1 MMLAFADDI
10 NIIHTSTGSI
20 GGVVKHESG
29 NPFKQNY
36 SNDMASRDKKVSVN
50 RKQSTASPVP
60 PKEGATPPETLTK
73 SIIAKTEASVADE
86 APKLTSI
93 RNPRSNASKNST
105 ASLTRKIRK
114 KPAGKVIKKN
124 ISLKAKSKSK
134 LNQKLG
140 KKLLTNS
147 RNNFEV
153 KQSLLRNGIKAKVTR
168 KAKPAQSLR
177 KEESDDNPPVL
188 EPIYPINETAKSNKK
203 RPRKL
208 EEEKKIKEDESN
220 DSYPTIDEAL
230 DSILSQC
237 NPQIKANKKKIIKKI
252 KSEPD
257 SAKETIDD
265 VINDLT
271 TLIKVEEI
279 KSEVDSD
286 IEKLELKAGRKP
298 LKNVSRLD
306 LLKKL
311 KKENIENKFEAE
323 NKVIDMLD
331 LNVDKRR
338 NKVVRNRRHSIEKY
352 PIGCGETNV
361 ANLTVFS
368 NIPRSISPRAK
379 RASKVRQSIDL
390 SSSKRSSPYTTRSDS
405 PARILRN
412 GKHRKLKDM
421 NLLEGLDCGY
431 RKRRRLCSDYSGSEI
446 SVSKSGYESDS
457 SFSDLASLHGAENS
471 DNFDIKS
478 DVKKDFPEF
487 SPIQNHDGT
496 KSLKIESTVKRSLS
510 LEAAGDAANDQNLPP
525 GGGTIDSNSNV
536 CDTESKVDVRKI
548 DEDKENPNSEKI
560 DDSNEYIDT
569 TVSPSSKVPEK
580 SIILDIMKQTFN
592 NDVNNCEQDKDKRAT
607 RSSMK
612 KGPGDEK
619 ETVPNVRSE
628 EVTNTQS
635 LEQNNE
641 KVLVNGDQEKADEI
655 KESMENEEAPITNCE
670 NLDSN
675 VIEPNAI
682 VDVPTLLESV
692 QTANGN
698 AGQILQEV
706 QSSVTSEIAP
716 KKIEIVET
724 PESLAIKESILQ
736 ALGLQSLRAAEE
748 AKQLKNKEKLVPK
761 NDSYTG
767 TLKTVIKL
775 NRNDK
780 KRGKNSLKMTL
791 QKDKN
796 RKGGSGKDDNDM
808 GKGDEESSKHMRE
821 GGASSSWKAH
831 GGQSSDT
838 AGALRKSHYANR
850 SNMDASSEHTS
861 DGDTAATEDGAAKS
875 LVIPEKASSF
885 SIHPGRLCKD
895 ECSYCFGK
903 FGLFDTPC
911 HIAQMKS
918 VERQDKILA
927 VEKHLTRD
935 SCLCDA
941 CYRHVDRKTNTP
953 SYANN
958 KRNALVTAVPKHN
971 LCHVL
976 GCKNE
981 STTNIRRK
989 WAIKVKNIC
998 KVINI
1003 NLDNPGLHLV
1013 PICEEHFNVLEHLMT
1028 CAMCKRKLAR
1038 NHIHYLGPE
1047 AGELNEKLNGIG
1059 IPVKFNDKPVICK
1072 FCKYFATLLLTDEE
1086 ERPEN
1091 SSEFYKEYTKRL
1103 LHYHDIEHM
1112 DEAEVEEPI
1121 PVPTKDKCEKDL
1133 TNKIKKK
1140 KVCKPTSNNE
1150 PPSLE
1155 RQTDSTPSS
1164 GDQSSVPLS
1173 ESREES
1179 PDYMVD
1185 YNTLIPNIALECG
1198 NDAEKREVPKK
1209 QIMLKKIPRPESI
1222 KEAVEISK
1230 NLKLKNKSDIAV
1242 QRLGSNPSI
1251 SVRQL
1256 FPGEEDLPLQGCV
1269 DFHNVKERTPEGWE
1283 KCTST
1288 IQFDLD
1294 TKQLWQELQKP
1305 YGNQSSF
1312 LRHLI
1317 LLEKYFR
1324 NGDLIL
1330 SPNASH
1336 HSVNYSESVQNRL
1349 RAYDNTPSNSGP
1361 IQPLSMIPFNKPQKS
1376 SSGIIT
1382 SRETSTQSVGIIN
1395 AANIPKNTPITITQ
1409 LSNSNFIVNSNTTNN
1424 NNGNTNSNNNNNS
1437 NKVKTP
1443 GVPPGLMPLQ
1453 PGTSKPV
1460 APLVKVPQPQK
1471 IKFPITKNWKPNLIP
1486 IDPTKKTEKRPG
1498 LVQVIS
1504 GGKPYHITLEDY
1516 KKMCA
1521 IKRTFD
1527 LKQKKLQDAQKAKL
1541 EPQKIVANTSSPNSL
1556 LKTIVPRKSLV
1567 ISKTS
1572 TITSPRSDQNLSDAD
1587 REESSLEKLD
1597 RQVEKLEAK
1606 FSEAK
1611 SVMILPK
1618 IPKSLTVIPQT
1629 VTRKP
1634 SRSSSPALQITP
1646 KPNIILPSSKS

>member
-1 MMLAFADDI
+1 MKREGKGKTKMVTEMRDI
-10 NIIHTSTGSI
+10 AMFPT
-20 GGVVKHESG
+20 VQ
-29 NPFKQNY
+29 FKQNY

-73 SIIAKTEASVADE
+73 SIIARAEASVADE

-93 RNPRSNASKNST
+93 RNPRSNASKNNAT
-105 ASLTRKIRK
+105 SLTRKIKK
-114 KPAGKVIKKN
+114 KPASKVIKKN
-124 ISLKAKSKSK
+124 VALKAKNKSK

-140 KKLLTNS
+140 KKLLANS

-153 KQSLLRNGIKAKVTR
+153 KQSLLRNGIKSKVTR
-168 KAKPAQSLR
+168 KAKSTQNVK
-177 KEESDDNPPVL
+177 KEQSDDSPPVL
-188 EPIYPINETAKSNKK
+188 EPIYPIHENTKQNKK
-203 RPRKL
+203 KPK
-208 EEEKKIKEDESN
+208 KEDDKKVKEESN
-220 DSYPTIDEAL
+220 DSFSTLDEAL
-230 DSILSQC
+230 DNLLNQC
-237 NPQIKANKKKIIKKI
+237 SPQIKTNKKKLVRKI

-257 SAKETIDD
+257 SSKESIDD

-286 IEKLELKAGRKP
+286 IEKLELKARRP
-298 LKNVSRLD
+298 LKNTKLD
-306 LLKKL
+306 LLRKL
-311 KKENIENKFEAE
+311 KKEHLESKFEAE

-338 NKVVRNRRHSIEKY
+338 NNKIVRNRRHSIEKY
-352 PIGCGETNV
+352 PIGCTESNV
-361 ANLTVFS
+361 ANLAVFS
-368 NIPRSISPRAK
+368 NTPRSISPRAK

-390 SSSKRSSPYTTRSDS
+390 STSKRSSPYTTRSDS

-412 GKHRKLKDM
+412 GKHRKLKDL
-421 NLLEGLDCGY
+421 NLLEGLDGGY

-471 DNFDIKS
+471 DNFDLKS
-478 DVKKDFPEF
+478 DIKKDFTEL
-487 SPIQNHDGT
+487 SPIQNHDN
-496 KSLKIESTVKRSLS
+496 STMKTVKLDSVIKRSLS
-510 LEAAGDAANDQNLPP
+510 MEAAGDATSDQNLPP
-525 GGGTIDSNSNV
+525 GKETIDTNFNV
-536 CDTESKVDVRKI
+536 CDTESKLDVNKEEHKDNPQNAAKI
-548 DEDKENPNSEKI
+548 DLDED
-560 DDSNEYIDT
+560 EYIDT
-569 TVSPSSKVPEK
+569 IVSPSAKVPEK

-592 NDVNNCEQDKDKRAT
+592 NDVSNSEQDKEKRAT
-607 RSSMK
+607 RSSTK
-612 KGPGDEK
+612 KGGNDEK
-619 ETVPNVRSE
+619 ETITNARTDDPNTIQIQAIENEDKILNGDHEKKEEVNKSMEIEEASAENEKLHSE
-628 EVTNTQS
+628 EVIET
-635 LEQNNE
+635 EE
-641 KVLVNGDQEKADEI
+641 PAEELVK
-655 KESMENEEAPITNCE
+655 ITNE
-670 NLDSN
+670 NDKQA
-675 VIEPNAI
+675 VEIETNSI
-682 VDVPTLLESV
+682 ET
-692 QTANGN
+692 T
-698 AGQILQEV
+698 
-706 QSSVTSEIAP
+706 P

-748 AKQLKNKEKLVPK
+748 AKQKSKERLVPK
-761 NDSYTG
+761 NDNYTG

-780 KRGKNSLKMTL
+780 KRGKTSLKMTL
-791 QKDKN
+791 QKSK
-796 RKGGSGKDDNDM
+796 KGNSSKEETDFV
-808 GKGDEESSKHMRE
+808 KGDEESLRHMKE
-821 GGASSSWKAH
+821 GGTSSTWKTH
-831 GGQSSDT
+831 GSQSSDT

-861 DGDTAATEDGAAKS
+861 DGDTAATEDGAGKN

-918 VERQDKILA
+918 VERQDKILS

-958 KRNALVTAVPKHN
+958 KAFKRSTLVTTVPKHN

-1013 PICEEHFNVLEHLMT
+1013 PICEEHFNALEHLMT

-1038 NHIHYLGPE
+1038 NHIHYLGSE
-1047 AGELNEKLNGIG
+1047 ASELNEKLNGIG
-1059 IPVKFNDKPVICK
+1059 IPVKFGDKPVICK
-1072 FCKYFATLLLTDEE
+1072 FCKYFATLLLTSED

-1091 SSEFYKEYTKRL
+1091 SSDFYKEYTKRL
-1103 LHYHDIEHM
+1103 LHYHDVEHM
-1112 DEAEVEEPI
+1112 DDAEAEEPI
-1121 PVPTKDKCEKDL
+1121 PVPAKDKCEKDL
-1133 TNKIKKK
+1133 INKNKKK
-1140 KVCKPTSNNE
+1140 KVCKPATNTD
-1150 PPSLE
+1150 PLSLD
-1155 RQTDSTPSS
+1155 RQTDSAPSS
-1164 GDQSSVPLS
+1164 IDQNNVPSS

-1185 YNTLIPNIALECG
+1185 YNTLIPSIAIECAS
-1198 NDAEKREVPKK
+1198 NDAEKKDAPKK
-1209 QIMLKKIPRPESI
+1209 QILLKKIPRPESI

-1283 KCTST
+1283 KCSST

-1324 NGDLIL
+1324 NGDLVL

-1349 RAYDNTPSNSGP
+1349 RAYDNTPSSSGP

-1382 SRETSTQSVGIIN
+1382 SRDNTPTVGVIN

-1409 LSNSNFIVNSNTTNN
+1409 LSNSNFIMNSNIPNN
-1424 NNGNTNSNNNNNS
+1424 NTNSNNNNNS
-1437 NKVKTP
+1437 NNKPKTP

-1471 IKFPITKNWKPNLIP
+1471 IKFPITKNWRPNLIP
-1486 IDPTKKTEKRPG
+1486 IDPTKKPEKKPG

-1541 EPQKIVANTSSPNSL
+1541 EPQKIITTPSPNSL
-1556 LKTIVPRKSLV
+1556 LKTMVPRKSLI

-1572 TITSPRSDQNLSDAD
+1572 TITSPRGDQNLSENE

-1606 FSEAK
+1606 FGEAK

-1629 VTRKP
+1629 VSRKP